1 MNQTKTTPSL
11 ESTLKSMDTEEFID
25 IHFYRPIGYR
35 WALLFRRLGVSPNAI
50 TIASIFI
57 GIASGVCFYFT
68 NLYINIL
75 GMLLLIW
82 ANSYDS
88 ADGQL
93 ARMTGQK
100 SALGRIL
107 DGAAG
112 DLWFFSIYFAICLRL
127 TPSWGIW
134 IWLLGA
140 VTGFFHSKQAAMAD
154 YYRNIHLLFLKGK
167 DGSELSYS
175 PQLKEN
181 YKRMSWKHDFIY
193 KLFETFYI
201 NYTVGQEKLTPC
213 FQRLMALIRHRFHG
227 QAPESFRSAFRRKSL
242 PLMKYTNML
251 SFNTRVIA
259 LFVSLFIGRP
269 WLYFVFELTV
279 LNAMLVYM
287 IASHER
293 FCCAFA
299 KELEKDPSPRKP

>member
-1 MNQTKTTPSL
+1 MSETKTSPSL
-11 ESTLKSMDTEEFID
+11 ESTLKSLDTEEFID

-35 WALLFRRLGVSPNAI
+35 WALFFNRFGVSPNSI

-57 GIASGVCFYFT
+57 GIAAGICFYFQSLT
-68 NLYINIL
+68 INIV
-75 GMLLLIW
+75 GMLLLVW

-93 ARMTGQK
+93 ARMTGK
-100 SALGRIL
+100 KTPLGRIL
-107 DGAAG
+107 DGFSG
-112 DLWFFSIYFAICLRL
+112 DLWFISIYAAICLRL
-127 TPSWGIW
+127 TPEWGIW
-134 IWLLGA
+134 IWLLA
-140 VTGFFHSKQAAMAD
+140 ATTGFFHSKQAAMAD

-167 DGSELSYS
+167 AGSELSHS

-181 YKRMSWKHDFIY
+181 YKKMSWKRDFIY

-201 NYTVGQEKLTPC
+201 NYTVGQEKLTPK
-213 FQRLMALIRHRFHG
+213 FQRMMQVIRTKYHD
-227 QAPESFRSAFRRKSL
+227 QAPEWFRAAFRRKSL

-259 LFVSLFIGRP
+259 LFISLFIGKP
-269 WLYFVFELTV
+269 WLYFLFELTV

-287 IASHER
+287 IYTHER
-293 FCCAFA
+293 FCAVFTR
-299 KELEKDPSPRKP
+299 ELTNESSAEA